1 MEIRKI
7 KLEIKT
13 ISSME
18 KVFAKTEPSCVE
30 KGKSV
35 FRKERLNFQIALKL
49 HESDMLG
56 LTTIVPKG
64 ELAKFVTIRDEGYV
78 ADRVIPDFYTD
89 DYYLA
94 KEPTIFPDV
103 LKPFTALNIMLLAG
117 KWYPVYVSI
126 DLDDTVKA
134 GKYTVDFD
142 VLDKEKR
149 IVGTTSYQVELIDEV
164 LPELPLKVTNWMH
177 YDSICYSHNVEP
189 FTDEFYSVFD
199 SYLKIYTDIGNNM
212 LLIPLFTPP
221 LDTAVGHE
229 RKTAQLIDIT
239 VSNGE
244 YSFDFARLE
253 RFIEFSLS
261 RGIKYL
267 EFSHLFSQ
275 WGGKFCPKVMA
286 TVDGEYKRIFGWETA
301 SDSKEYVNFLNAFLP
316 KLVALVKAKGW
327 KEISHFHLTDE
338 PNPNDFT
345 YYEKDVNTVR
355 PHLDGMPIMDAASEI
370 EFYENGWID
379 HPYCVTNAAGRYLDK
394 EIKDLYVYYCCGPT
408 NFYHSNRLI
417 SMPLQ
422 RMRVMGYQLYLNKAL
437 GFLHWGF
444 NFYNSWLSYVQVN
457 PYVDTNSG
465 GYFPGGDGFIVYPT
479 TDGAIY
485 SLRAETQ
492 KEMFADYSALMLLE
506 KYYGEEYVMNLLKE
520 EGMVRYTTY
529 TRSAVWHT
537 EFREKINSLVKAKL
551 N

>member
-1 MEIRKI
+1 MEMRKI
-7 KLEIKT
+7 RLEVKT

-18 KVFAKTEPSCVE
+18 KVFAKTAPSCIE

-49 HESDMLG
+49 HEGDMLG

-78 ADRVIPDFYTD
+78 MDRVIPDFYTD

-94 KEPTIFPDV
+94 NAPTIFPDV
-103 LKPFTALNIMLLAG
+103 LKPFTALNIMLLSG
-117 KWYPVYVSI
+117 KWYPVWVSI

-149 IVGTTSYQVELIDEV
+149 LVGTTSYQVELIDEV
-164 LPELPLKVTNWMH
+164 LPEHRLKVTNWMH

-189 FTDEFYSVFD
+189 FTDEFYSVFS

-212 LLIPLFTPP
+212 LLVPLFTPP

-229 RKTAQLIDIT
+229 RKTVQLVDI
-239 VSNGE
+239 VKNGE
-244 YSFDFARLE
+244 DYEFNFDKLNYFIDFALA
-253 RFIEFSLS
+253 
-261 RGIKYL
+261 RGVKYL

-275 WGGKFCPKVMA
+275 WGGKFCPKIMA

-301 SDSKEYVNFLNAFLP
+301 ADSKEYVDFLNTFLP
-316 KLVALVKAKGW
+316 KLVALI
-327 KEISHFHLTDE
+327 KERGLKDVCHFHLTDE
-338 PNPNDFT
+338 PSPTAFE

-379 HPYCVTNAAGRYLDK
+379 HPYCITNAAGKYLDK
-394 EIKDLYVYYCCGPT
+394 DIKDLYVYYCCGPT

-444 NFYNSWLSYVQVN
+444 NFYNSWLSYVQIN
-457 PYVDTNSG
+457 PYLDTNSG

-479 TDGAIY
+479 ENGAIY

-506 KYYGEEYVMNLLKE
+506 KYYGVEFVMNLLKE
-520 EGMVRYTTY
+520 EGMERYTTY

-537 EFREKINSLVKAKL
+537 EFREKINGLIKAKL